1 MKKLASALAAMTLA
15 GSAMAV
21 TTVDLGAGPGT
32 FNLTGGEDTT
42 FEIDLGAGQYTAS
55 LLLDTD
61 ISTFAKV
68 WVSNG
73 SDFVFGDPG
82 DIAAFLRL
90 GGTRA
95 RGTLDRTVTSPQ
107 TFYIHVDWNEPL
119 LAGSSTGAFSGTL
132 NITSAVPEPA
142 TGAMLL
148 AGMGALGLVARRR
161 RTPR

>member
-32 FNLTGGEDTT
+32 FNLTGGGDTT
-42 FEIDLGAGQYTAS
+42 FEFDLGPGQYTAS

-73 SDFVFGDPG
+73 SDFVFGPG

-95 RGTLDRTVTSPQ
+95 RGALNRNVNSPQ
-107 TFYIHVDWNEPL
+107 TYYLHVDWNEPL
-119 LAGSSTGAFSGTL
+119 LAGASTGAFHGTL
-132 NITSAVPEPA
+132 SITSAVPEPA

-161 RTPR
+161 RMPR